1 MIGEF
6 MKKIFAALCLAVAGN
21 AFAQE
26 LSVDWVW
33 LKSHYC
39 DNTSPE
45 FTIGNV
51 PAGTKTLQFKMND
64 LDFQNKDHGGGSVE
78 FSGAEGKMVV
88 PAGALK
94 QYEGPCPRA
103 HYNSWGHDYQI
114 NVKALGADGAELA
127 QGGKKQNF
135 SAKTAK

>member
-1 MIGEF
+1 MIIALS
-6 MKKIFAALCLAVAGN
+6 MLAAGIVQ
-21 AFAQE
+21 AQE
-26 LSVDWVW
+26 LTVDWVW

-45 FTIGNV
+45 FQIGNV
-51 PAGTKTLQFKMND
+51 PAGTKSLKFTMND

-78 FSGAEGKMVV
+78 FTGADGKMTVS
-88 PAGALK
+88 AGVLK

-103 HYNSWGHDYQI
+103 HYNNWGHDYLI
-114 NVKALGADGAELA
+114 SVKALGADGAELA
-127 QGGKKQNF
+127 KGGKKQNF